1 MNSNK
6 LTSPEKDDMI
16 ISKLVI
22 RTVFYVSY
30 FITGLQRAQQ
40 SPILIRNSARSTL

>member
-22 RTVFYVSY
+22 RTVFM
-30 FITGLQRAQQ
+30 FF
-40 SPILIRNSARSTL
+40 ARTAKPHTYQK

>member
-1 MNSNK
+1 MKWRLVNSNK

-22 RTVFYVSY
+22 RTVFM
-30 FITGLQRAQQ
+30 
-40 SPILIRNSARSTL
+40 